1 MPPFAGPFGR
11 IPGKSPGGIR
21 EDQAGDRGA
30 GGANAQYQGSIT
42 ATSVLGRQVGACWL
56 SQLFPAQDS
65 SEGLKSVVLSKF
77 TILRKAL
84 EDCQWQTV
92 ARIEQ
97 EQAVALG
104 RVGED
109 WSLLK
114 DCLDALGQHRE
125 KAQHLLA
132 CSDHRTFLQ
141 VPSWHCVPP
150 RAWALPAPRPFG
162 EGRDVV
168 APFLGGDASS
178 AWLRDAMGL
187 QGGVLEKLE
196 GQCWIGEYGDAH
208 KAMGSISHPQTT

>member
-1 MPPFAGPFGR
+1 M
-11 IPGKSPGGIR
+11 
-21 EDQAGDRGA
+21 
-30 GGANAQYQGSIT
+30 
-42 ATSVLGRQVGACWL
+42 CWL

-65 SEGLKSVVLSKF
+65 SEGLKSVILSKF

-97 EQAVALG
+97 EQAAALG

-125 KAQHLLA
+125 RAQRLLA

-141 VPSWHCVPP
+141 VPSWHRVPP
-150 RAWALPAPRPFG
+150 RAWVLPAPRPFG

-168 APFLGGDASS
+168 APFLRGDASS

-187 QGGVLEKLE
+187 QGKSCFWGSVPEKLE
-196 GQCWIGEYGDAH
+196 GQCWIGEYGAAH
-208 KAMGSISHPQTT
+208 RAMGSTSHPQTA